1 MWESGLKI
9 KLEYMKSILGIGNA
23 LTDILAVL
31 PDETLLKTYHL
42 PKGSMQHVDMET
54 GDKIWQALKP
64 LGVKYVAGGS
74 AANTITC
81 TSIFGMPSSFI
92 GKIGDDEL
100 GLLFKSDQEQ
110 YGVNT
115 MLLKSEHSSGR
126 SMVFVSGGNAERTFA
141 VYLGAALDLVPED
154 LKPEY
159 FEGHDYF
166 HIEGYLVQNQ
176 ALIRKAVELAHDAG
190 CIISLDMASYNVVE
204 SNNAFLHDIID
215 RYVDIVFANETE
227 AKAFT
232 KISDPKKSLEEIST
246 HCKIAVVKVGKDG
259 SWVKSGDE
267 EYQIPA
273 WPAEP
278 VDATG
283 AGDTYAA
290 GFLYAHSLG
299 MPLKV
304 CGEIGSIIAA
314 KVVEVIGTK
323 MDVNRWKEADKQ
335 ISQLIEQNR
344 KA

>member
-1 MWESGLKI
+1 
-9 KLEYMKSILGIGNA
+9 MKSILGIGNA

-31 PDETLLKTYHL
+31 PDDSLLREFHL
-42 PKGSMQHVDMET
+42 PKGSMQHVDSET
-54 GDKIWQALKP
+54 GDKIWAALKP

-81 TSIFGMPSSFI
+81 TSILGMPSSFI
-92 GKIGDDEL
+92 GKVGDDEL
-100 GLLFKSDQEQ
+100 GHLFKSDQEQ
-110 YGVNT
+110 YGVSS
-115 MLLKSEHSSGR
+115 MLFKSTNASGR

-159 FEGHDYF
+159 FQGYDYF

-176 ALIRKAVELAHDAG
+176 AVVRKAVEYAHAAG

-204 SNNAFLHDIID
+204 SNLAFLHDIAEK
-215 RYVDIVFANETE
+215 YVDIVFANETE

-232 KISDPKKSLEEIST
+232 KIADPREALDEIAKL
-246 HCKIAVVKVGKDG
+246 CRIAVVKVGKDG
-259 SWVKSGDE
+259 SWIKSGDE
-267 EYQIPA
+267 VHFINSY
-273 WPAEP
+273 PAET

-290 GFLYAHSLG
+290 GFLYAHSMG
-299 MPLKV
+299 KPLDV
-304 CGEIGSIIAA
+304 CGNVGSIIAA

-323 MDVNRWKEADKQ
+323 IDVPRWSEAKKQ
-335 ISQLIEQNR
+335 IRALFAEQ
-344 KA
+344 

>member
-1 MWESGLKI
+1 
-9 KLEYMKSILGIGNA
+9 MKSILGIGNA

-31 PDETLLKTYHL
+31 PDDSLLNNFHL

-54 GDKIWQALKP
+54 GDKIWTALKP

-81 TSIFGMPSSFI
+81 TAILGMPSSFI

-110 YGVNT
+110 YGVRT
-115 MLLKSEHSSGR
+115 MLLKSSRSSGR

-154 LKPEY
+154 LRPEW
-159 FEGHDYF
+159 FEGYDYF

-176 ALIRKAVELAHDAG
+176 ALIRRAVELAHDAG
-190 CIISLDMASYNVVE
+190 CIISIDMASYNVVE
-204 SNNAFLHDIID
+204 SNLAFLHDIVEK
-215 RYVDIVFANETE
+215 YVDIVFANETE
-227 AKAFT
+227 SKAFT
-232 KISDPKKSLEEIST
+232 KLSDPVKALEQIASL
-246 HCKIAVVKVGKDG
+246 CRIAVVKVGKDG
-259 SWVKSGDE
+259 SWIRSGDE
-267 EYQIPA
+267 VHFIRAYPA
-273 WPAEP
+273 DT

-299 MPLKV
+299 KSLKL
-304 CGEIGSIIAA
+304 CGEVGSIIAA
-314 KVVEVIGTK
+314 KVVEVVGTK
-323 MDVNRWKEADKQ
+323 IDIPRWKTAKQEIRELFADDAV
-335 ISQLIEQNR
+335 R
-344 KA
+344 

>member
-1 MWESGLKI
+1 
-9 KLEYMKSILGIGNA
+9 MKSILGIGNA

-31 PDETLLKTYHL
+31 PDDSLLKEFHL
-42 PKGSMQHVDMET
+42 PKGSMQHVDKET
-54 GDKIWQALKP
+54 GDKIWAALKP

-81 TSIFGMPSSFI
+81 TSILGMPSSFI
-92 GKIGDDEL
+92 GKVGDDEL
-100 GLLFKSDQEQ
+100 GHLFKSDQEQ
-110 YGVNT
+110 YGV
-115 MLLKSEHSSGR
+115 KSRLFKSANSSGR

-154 LKPEY
+154 LRPEY
-159 FEGHDYF
+159 FEGYDYF

-176 ALIRKAVELAHDAG
+176 AVVRKAVEYAHAAG

-204 SNNAFLHDIID
+204 SNLAFLHDITEK
-215 RYVDIVFANETE
+215 YVDIVFANETE

-232 KISDPKKSLEEIST
+232 KIDDPRAALDEIAKL
-246 HCKIAVVKVGKDG
+246 CNIAVVKVGKDG
-259 SWVKSGDE
+259 SWIKSGE
-267 EYQIPA
+267 ELYFINSY
-273 WPAEP
+273 PAET

-299 MPLKV
+299 KSLEV
-304 CGEIGSIIAA
+304 CGNLGSIIAA

-323 MDVNRWKEADKQ
+323 IDVPRWSEAKKQ
-335 ISQLIEQNR
+335 MRSLFAE
-344 KA
+344 

>member
-1 MWESGLKI
+1 MHLI
-9 KLEYMKSILGIGNA
+9 IFAMKSILGIGNA

-31 PDETLLKTYHL
+31 PDDTLLKQYHL

-110 YGVNT
+110 YGVKS

-159 FEGHDYF
+159 FEGYDYF

-204 SNNAFLHDIID
+204 SNNAFLHNIID
-215 RYVDIVFANETE
+215 KYVDIVFANETE

-232 KISDPKKSLEEIST
+232 KISDPQESLEEISK
-246 HCKIAVVKVGKDG
+246 HCKIAIVKVGKDG
-259 SWVKSGDE
+259 SWVKSAEE
-267 EYQIPA
+267 EYHIPA
-273 WPAEP
+273 WEAEP

-299 MPLKV
+299 LPLKV
-304 CGEIGSIIAA
+304 CGEVGSIIAA

-323 MDVNRWKEADKQ
+323 MDVNRWKQANAEIQ
-335 ISQLIEQNR
+335 ELIAANG
-344 KA
+344 K

>member
-1 MWESGLKI
+1 
-9 KLEYMKSILGIGNA
+9 MKSILGIGNA

-31 PDETLLKTYHL
+31 PDDSLLNTYHL

-54 GDKIWQALKP
+54 GDKIWAALKP

-81 TSIFGMPSSFI
+81 TAIFGMPSSFI

-110 YGVNT
+110 YGVKS
-115 MLLKSEHSSGR
+115 MLFKSEHSSGR

-154 LKPEY
+154 LKLEY

-176 ALIRKAVELAHDAG
+176 ALIRRAVELAHEAG
-190 CIISLDMASYNVVE
+190 CLISLDMASYNVVE
-204 SNNAFLHDIID
+204 SNNAFLHDIVEK
-215 RYVDIVFANETE
+215 YVDIVFANETE
-227 AKAFT
+227 SRAFT
-232 KISDPKKSLEEIST
+232 KIDDPRKALDEIAKLCS
-246 HCKIAVVKVGKDG
+246 IAVVKVGKDG

-267 EYQIPA
+267 VHFIPV
-273 WPAEP
+273 WPADTI
-278 VDATG
+278 DATG

-290 GFLYAHSLG
+290 GFLYAHALG
-299 MPLKV
+299 MPLDV
-304 CGEIGSIIAA
+304 CGKVGSIIAA

-323 MDVNRWKEADKQ
+323 IDIPRWKAAKAE
-335 ISQLIEQNR
+335 IRELIEQNG
-344 KA
+344 K